1 MDNEPV
7 YKLDKLIEYIG
18 TDEAAIRNMLN
29 IFLSSSMDILQQ
41 IQTALVA
48 GNYEEVG
55 KNAHKLKPNIDIFGI
70 KCLHDPVRT
79 LESLAR
85 QNKEH
90 EKVKALV
97 QQLQNTLDLVF
108 VKMRTDHNI

>member
-97 QQLQNTLDLVF
+97 QQLQNTLELVF
-108 VKMRTDHNI
+108 VKMKTDHNI

>member
-1 MDNEPV
+1 MDHEPV

-18 TDEAAIRNMLN
+18 TDEDAIKNMLN

-41 IQTALVA
+41 IQNAIEA

-70 KCLHDPVRT
+70 NCLHEPVRT

-90 EKVKALV
+90 EKVKVLV
-97 QQLQNTLDLVF
+97 QLIQNTLELVF
-108 VKMRTDHNI
+108 VQMKTDHNI